1 MTNEEL
7 RALALSFPY
16 ACEKPHFERAS
27 FRVDL
32 PKGKIFATL
41 LEADQSVNLML
52 TPDEQAMLVHAEPEL
67 FSKIPNKWGDQGAT
81 TLALPACDDATARSV
96 IAMAWR
102 HAVPPRHLKDIET

>member
-7 RALALSFPY
+7 RALALSFPD
-16 ACEKPHFERAS
+16 ACEKPHFDRGS

-41 LEADQSVNLML
+41 LEADLSVNLML
-52 TPDEQAMLVHAEPEL
+52 TPDEQDMLVEAEPEL
-67 FSKIPNKWGDQGAT
+67 FSKIPNKWGEKGAT
-81 TLALPACDDATARSV
+81 KMALPACDDATARSA

-102 HAVPPRHLKDIET
+102 HAVPPRYL